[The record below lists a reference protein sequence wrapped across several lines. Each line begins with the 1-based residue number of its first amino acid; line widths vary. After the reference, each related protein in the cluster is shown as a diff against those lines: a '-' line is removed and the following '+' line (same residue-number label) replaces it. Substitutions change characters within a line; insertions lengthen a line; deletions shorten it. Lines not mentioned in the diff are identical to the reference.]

1 MKTTAYILL
10 LIVATAFISCGDEED
25 VIYVRQDQLE
35 IKSIPITS
43 VLSPYLLPD
52 GSLAMLEK
60 GESRGVI
67 VVPEPQQTDP
77 EESNLNVD
85 QSVPSADTTLK
96 SESTSYLVK
105 LSKDGTITKSP
116 QFSYNMVD
124 YLNNVS
130 NVIYSIDITANNN
143 FYCKYYSNNELYVS
157 KFDVGEYFDGV
168 DIVTSVDTPFWGC
181 AAISDDEFAIIR
193 GNDPVM
199 YIYDSQMNLKQQC
212 SLPYL
217 KYAQDGNYYVHP
229 ICGNIMIIKLGQ
241 IADNDVYE
249 FYVYSLSG
257 ELLNYGS
264 FPYLPDRIVNIVDPA
279 TNTFTHAYAITSFVP
294 ITDEDGTTSQSGGS
308 IIRLDQNG
316 RAVYEYTNSE
326 LTQVFNVTEHN
337 GKLLIAGVN
346 SSYSFDSYF
355 NTFGR
360 NIDSE
365 SFYSNLS
372 GLIVVIDAETK
383 EELKTYPI
391 SLEGSAMPFAV
402 VPDDN
407 DRYYVYMARI
417 FSDELRLR
425 SNRDDKYGNSIFIYH
440 IDDLNKLNNE

>member
-1 MKTTAYILL
+1 M
-10 LIVATAFISCGDEED
+10 ATAFISCGDED
-25 VIYVRQDQLE
+25 GIIYVRQDQLE
-35 IKSIPITS
+35 IKSIPVTS

-60 GESRGVI
+60 GESKGVFI
-67 VVPEPQQTDP
+67 VQEPQQTDP
-77 EESNLNVD
+77 VESNPDVN
-85 QSVPSADTTLK
+85 QSVPSTDTVYK
-96 SESTSYLVK
+96 SESAFYLVK

-116 QFSYNMVD
+116 QFNYNMVD

-130 NVIYSIDITANNN
+130 DVIYSIDITANNN
-143 FYCKYYSNNELYVS
+143 FYCKYYSTNELFVS
-157 KFDVGEYFDGV
+157 KFDVGEYLDGV
-168 DIVTSVDTPFWGC
+168 DMVTSDDTPFWGC
-181 AAISDDEFAIIR
+181 AAISDSEFVIIR

-217 KYAQDGNYYVHP
+217 KYTQDGNYYVHP
-229 ICGNIMIIKLGQ
+229 ICGNIMIIKPSQ
-241 IADNDVYE
+241 IADNTVYE

-279 TNTFTHAYAITSFVP
+279 TNTFTHAYAITSDAP

-316 RAVYEYTNSE
+316 RAIYEFTDSE
-326 LTQVFNVTEHN
+326 FTQIFNVTEHN
-337 GKLLIAGVN
+337 GRLIVAGVK
-346 SSYSFDSYF
+346 STYSFDTFF
-355 NTFGR
+355 NAFGH

-365 SFYSNLS
+365 TFYSNLS
-372 GLIVVIDAETK
+372 GLIVDIDAATGGD
-383 EELKTYPI
+383 LKTYPI

-407 DRYYVYMARI
+407 DRYYVYMAR
-417 FSDELRLR
+417 FLSDQIRQR
-425 SNRDDKYGNSIFIYH
+425 NSSSDDKYGNSIFIYH

>member
-1 MKTTAYILL
+1 M
-10 LIVATAFISCGDEED
+10 ATAFISCGDED
-25 VIYVRQDQLE
+25 GIIYVRQDQLE
-35 IKSIPITS
+35 IKSIPVTS

-60 GESRGVI
+60 GESKGVFI
-67 VVPEPQQTDP
+67 VQEPQQTDP
-77 EESNLNVD
+77 VESNPDVN
-85 QSVPSADTTLK
+85 QSVPSADTMYT
-96 SESTSYLVK
+96 SESTFYLVK

-116 QFSYNMVD
+116 QFCYNMID
-124 YLNNVS
+124 FS
-130 NVIYSIDITANNN
+130 NTLYIRICSIDITANNN
-143 FYCKYYSNNELYVS
+143 FYCKYYSNSTYSDDHNLYVS
-157 KFDVGEYFDGV
+157 KFDVGEYLDGV
-168 DIVTSVDTPFWGC
+168 DMISNADTPFWGC

-217 KYAQDGNYYVHP
+217 KYTKEYYYYIHP
-229 ICGNIMIIKLGQ
+229 ICGNIMIIKPSQ
-241 IADNDVYE
+241 IADNMVYE
-249 FYVYSLSG
+249 FYVYSTSG

-279 TNTFTHAYAITSFVP
+279 TNTFTHAYAITSDAFS
-294 ITDEDGTTSQSGGS
+294 TDEDGTSSLLGGS

-316 RAVYEYTNSE
+316 RAIYEFTDSE
-326 LTQVFNVTEHN
+326 FTQIFNVTEHN
-337 GKLLIAGVN
+337 GRLIVAGVK
-346 SSYSFDSYF
+346 STYSFDSFF
-355 NTFGR
+355 NAFGH

-365 SFYSNLS
+365 TFYSNLS
-372 GLIVVIDAETK
+372 GLIVDIDAATGGD
-383 EELKTYPI
+383 LKTYPI

-407 DRYYVYMARI
+407 DRYYVYMAR
-417 FSDELRLR
+417 FLSDQIRQR
-425 SNRDDKYGNSIFIYH
+425 SSSDDKYGNSIFIYH